1 MGIVMLIITLLVGY
15 FIGSVPTSIIV
26 AKKVKN
32 IDIREHGS
40 KNAGGTNVGRVLG
53 KRYGALVIVIDMLKT
68 IIAVWGTYLII
79 GYTPLY
85 NYCLG
90 NNISYYVYPV
100 AIAVSI
106 GHCFPI
112 FASFNGG
119 KAVSTCAGSIL
130 SFSLP
135 ITILV
140 SLVFLITLKIKK
152 YVSLCSILCSL
163 LIAFLSILIFIPNF
177 GVHLIYSPLEPHIMM
192 VITLF
197 VESIILI
204 IRHRSNIKRLI
215 SGKESKIK
223 WMK

>member
-1 MGIVMLIITLLVGY
+1 MGIVMLIIVFLVGY
-15 FIGSVPTSIIV
+15 FIGSIPTSIIV
-26 AKKVKN
+26 ARKVKN

-53 KRYGALVIVIDMLKT
+53 KKYGALVIVIDMLKT

-79 GYTPLY
+79 RYTSLY
-85 NYCLG
+85 NHCLG
-90 NNISYYVYPV
+90 NDISYYVYPV
-100 AIAVSI
+100 AIAVCI

-130 SFSLP
+130 AFSFP
-135 ITILV
+135 ITLIA
-140 SLVFLITLKIKK
+140 SLVFLIILKIKK
-152 YVSLCSILCSL
+152 FVSLCSMLCSL
-163 LIAFLSILIFIPNF
+163 LIAFLSILIFIPYF
-177 GVHLIYSPLEPHIMM
+177 GEYLIYSPLTPHIMM

-197 VESIILI
+197 VESFILI
-204 IRHRSNIKRLI
+204 IRHRSNIQRLI
-215 SGKESKIK
+215 KGEESKIK